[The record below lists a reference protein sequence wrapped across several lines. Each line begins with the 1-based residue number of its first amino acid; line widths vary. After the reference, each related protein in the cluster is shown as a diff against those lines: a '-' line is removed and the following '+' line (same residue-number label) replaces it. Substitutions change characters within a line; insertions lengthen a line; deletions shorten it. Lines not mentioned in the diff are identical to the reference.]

1 MRKNT
6 HAFEKIFSYLWEI
19 FLKGMR
25 ILVFKY
31 IVFLNRVLKENR
43 SKILIVEK
51 VTIPLKDSNLLFF
64 S

>member
-1 MRKNT
+1 MP
-6 HAFEKIFSYLWEI
+6 L
-19 FLKGMR
+19 R

-51 VTIPLKDSNLLFF
+51 VTTPLKDSNLLFF
-64 S
+64 FIERIN

>member
-6 HAFEKIFSYLWEI
+6 HAFEKIFSYLCEI

>member
-1 MRKNT
+1 MPLRKYSHCSEN
-6 HAFEKIFSYLWEI
+6 
-19 FLKGMR
+19 FLIAMR
-25 ILVFKY
+25 ISVFKY

-51 VTIPLKDSNLLFF
+51 VTTPLKDSNLLFF

>member
-1 MRKNT
+1 MPLRKYSHT
-6 HAFEKIFSYLWEI
+6 FEKFFS
-19 FLKGMR
+19 KV
-25 ILVFKY
+25 LVFKY

>member
-6 HAFEKIFSYLWEI
+6 HAFEKIS
-19 FLKGMR
+19 
-25 ILVFKY
+25 VFKY

-51 VTIPLKDSNLLFF
+51 VTTPPKDSNLLFF